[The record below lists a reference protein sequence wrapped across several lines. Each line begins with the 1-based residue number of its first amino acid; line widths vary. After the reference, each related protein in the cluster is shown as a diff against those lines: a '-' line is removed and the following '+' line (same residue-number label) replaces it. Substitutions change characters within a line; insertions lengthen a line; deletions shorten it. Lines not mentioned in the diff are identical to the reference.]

1 MLSRLRGHSREA
13 CASQEP
19 LRLLRP
25 STLPLPSPRSPLASR
40 QHRVDD
46 VPHHQG
52 IAGGNSDPMFPQR
65 GEGIHSAATPARE
78 NISSPPS
85 SGTTTTSPLALAFC
99 RRSKLSH
106 TTFQLPRV
114 RPWNIRCCVVRR
126 SWRARLRSVAARAR
140 GGGVPRSCRSA

>member
-106 TTFQLPRV
+106 TSFQLPRV
-114 RPWNIRCCVVRR
+114 AALEYSVLRCSKKLAC
-126 SWRARLRSVAARAR
+126 STPFSSGASQGR
-140 GGGVPRSCRSA
+140 GCSSIM